1 MKTFK
6 LIEFFVLSCLGIL
19 IAGPGMAQNVKYSHP
34 YHQFSFE
41 ASPSWVQQLHNYNG
55 KVFEVT
61 NPNNNM
67 QILMS
72 FVPDCR
78 NAKKHMR
85 SLSGRKGLICKNKP
99 HDTLLNQTKAVI
111 MQGTCLQEKEPVN
124 RLFIGIPGKDGLY
137 LMEISCPVECYI
149 NHKSRV
155 SSILNSLRAEV

>member
-1 MKTFK
+1 MKTIK
-6 LIEFFVLSCLGIL
+6 QIEFFLLLYLGIL
-19 IAGPGMAQNVKYSHP
+19 LAGPGMAQNVEYSHP
-34 YHQFSFE
+34 LHQFSFE
-41 ASPSWVQQLHNYNG
+41 ASPSWIQELHNYNG

-78 NAKKHMR
+78 NVKKHMK
-85 SLSGRKGLICKNKP
+85 SLSGRKGLICSNRP
-99 HDTLLNQTKAVI
+99 YDTTLNQRKAVI
-111 MQGTCLQEKEPVN
+111 LQGTCLQEKEPFN
-124 RLFIGIPGKDGLY
+124 RLVIGIPGKDGLY

-155 SSILNSLRAEV
+155 SSILNSLKVEV